1 MMLRGLWERGSRVEI
16 GISGFG
22 YPTPSDILFSWV
34 VASSRWSDC
43 VHVEKADIYF
53 LIDGSGSI
61 RPIDFIEMKAF
72 MKAVIR
78 MFHVG
83 PDRVRFGVVQYSDKI
98 ISQFFLSQYA
108 SMAELRTAIDDIQQ
122 GGGGTTTGEALS
134 RMALVFEDTART
146 SVARYLIVITDG
158 QSSDPVAE
166 AAQGLRDMGV
176 DVYAIGVR
184 DANTTE
190 LKEIANNKMFFIYE
204 FDSLTAI
211 QQEVIRD
218 ICSSESKN

>member
-1 MMLRGLWERGSRVEI
+1 M
-16 GISGFG
+16 
-22 YPTPSDILFSWV
+22 
-34 VASSRWSDC
+34 
-43 VHVEKADIYF
+43 HVEKADIYF

-61 RPIDFIEMKAF
+61 RPKDFTEMKVF
-72 MKAVIR
+72 MKEVIQ
-78 MFHVG
+78 MFPIG
-83 PDRVRFGVVQYSDKI
+83 PDRVRFGVIQYSDKI
-98 ISQFFLSQYA
+98 ISQFFLSQHT
-108 SMAELRTAIDDIQQ
+108 SMADLRTAIDDIQQ

-134 RMALVFEDTART
+134 KMALVFGDTARI

-166 AAQGLRDMGV
+166 AAQELRDIGV
-176 DVYAIGVR
+176 NIYAIGVR

-218 ICSSESKN
+218 ICSSESKNSENNHILYIATGFHHGISNMYLF